1 MVILC
6 FQVSQW
12 RTVTRLRLRQ
22 INDAI
27 NRLAELEEERKK
39 LTQVQQEEWERFAWG
54 N

>member
-1 MVILC
+1 M
-6 FQVSQW
+6 FSSQSMAD
-12 RTVTRLRLRQ
+12 RYEAASRQ